1 MVFFLELT
9 NSELSALQFLYW
21 FFFISANTPE
31 EHMERKRRAEI
42 NWQTANSDSS
52 SMNMRNTKTILLV
65 TKSFAKEKEIHLAMS
80 ILRNT

>member
-1 MVFFLELT
+1 
-9 NSELSALQFLYW
+9 
-21 FFFISANTPE
+21 
-31 EHMERKRRAEI
+31 MERKRRAEI